1 MAAPSAIAK
10 RHREA
15 LNELGEI
22 LERRDP
28 EVGER
33 VRKANHDGGVPNPV
47 KRPLE
52 TAAYHAECMASLA
65 RLLDEQLAP
74 KKRGRPPKKA
84 S

>member
-1 MAAPSAIAK
+1 MASQSAIAE
-10 RHREA
+10 RHGLA
-15 LNELGEI
+15 LAELGEI

-33 VRKANHDGGVPNPV
+33 VRKANHDGGIPSPTR
-47 KRPLE
+47 RPLE

-65 RLLDEQLAP
+65 RIVDEQLTP
-74 KKRGRPPKKA
+74 KKRGRPRKA